1 MFPLQFQFCS
11 EAKLLSKTVCDYALS
26 ISSFFRK
33 FDQENLEDVILY
45 RSRIVSI
52 NSDKNSSLQIDLFD
66 YELKLEL
73 TKNLEEENYVCDAL
87 DGSHFK
93 IFGFPKQLLKF
104 ECPVLR

>member
-1 MFPLQFQFCS
+1 MKQSYFL
-11 EAKLLSKTVCDYALS
+11 ALS

-33 FDQENLEDVILY
+33 IDQENLEDVILY

-52 NSDKNSSLQIDLFD
+52 NLDENSSLEIDLFD

-73 TKNLEEENYVCDAL
+73 TKNFDEENYVCDAL
-87 DGSHFK
+87 DGSHFE
-93 IFGFPKQLLKF
+93 IFRFPKQLLKF